1 MEDIFILG
9 RKDMAIEHIFNK
21 ETDSRKLAME
31 IVEFLRKWGMWKD
44 VQIFTGGKCYTDGK
58 NGELKIRDEVHPEK
72 YTTGLLAYE
81 DCNGEALY
89 VEKDFS
95 NPERLLDMT
104 FEGPLYLLLRHHE
117 YEVSVEDV
125 SEEAKHIILPEKYMD
140 EVEDLVDEFMTA
152 DLEHK
157 TSWDPAEYDSY
168 EEWLELNQYCDM
180 DELSVEGDM
189 KENNID
195 FSSKDE
201 YEDFLLKSVSA
212 KESMIRE
219 YFMDDLYDGEEEF
232 EEELFFDGGR
242 IANQI
247 FHEFDELLEKYGLW
261 YELCF
266 SWGLTTYRIGEF
278 SLQNYCII

>member
-1 MEDIFILG
+1 
-9 RKDMAIEHIFNK
+9 
-21 ETDSRKLAME
+21 
-31 IVEFLRKWGMWKD
+31 
-44 VQIFTGGKCYTDGK
+44 
-58 NGELKIRDEVHPEK
+58 
-72 YTTGLLAYE
+72 
-81 DCNGEALY
+81 
-89 VEKDFS
+89 
-95 NPERLLDMT
+95 MT

-117 YEVSVEDV
+117 YEVFIEDV

-152 DLEHK
+152 DLEYK

-212 KESMIRE
+212 RESKIRE

-266 SWGLTTYRIGEF
+266 SWGLTKYRIGEF